1 MCMFRTR
8 YAEDVKAPSHG
19 IEFVQPSQA
28 IQSEKEGTTID
39 YYLRKYASTGVLGDP
54 ESALN
59 MQFGDFTDSPDFE
72 TAQNRVVQASMYFDN
87 LPAKLRERFGNDVRE
102 MMAFLSKE
110 ENHDEAVKLG
120 LLEEPV
126 ATPVPDIPVGTPQ
139 PAVVPTDVKPV
150 PAAPSAAEGV
160 SNPAKSEV

>member
-8 YAEDVKAPSHG
+8 YAKDVKAPSHG

-54 ESALN
+54 ESAMN
-59 MQFGDFTDSPDFE
+59 MQFGDFTDAPDFE
-72 TAQNRVVQASMYFDN
+72 TAQNRVVQASLYFDN

-110 ENHDEAVKLG
+110 ENHEEAVNLG
-120 LLEEPV
+120 LLEALPSAPEPLPEV
-126 ATPVPDIPVGTPQ
+126 NPVHPVPDVQ
-139 PAVVPTDVKPV
+139 NPV
-150 PAAPSAAEGV
+150 PATPSVPTEPKQEA
-160 SNPAKSEV
+160 

>member
-8 YAEDVKAPSHG
+8 YAKDVKAPSHG
-19 IEFVQPSQA
+19 IEFVQPSMA

-54 ESALN
+54 ASALN

-72 TAQNRVVQASMYFDN
+72 TAQNRVAQATMYFES
-87 LPAKLRERFGNDVRE
+87 LPAKLRDRFGNDVRE

-110 ENHDEAVKLG
+110 ENHEEAVKLG
-120 LLEEPV
+120 LLEALPEAPTPLPEVQPV
-126 ATPVPDIPVGTPQ
+126 QPVPDVQ
-139 PAVVPTDVKPV
+139 NPV
-150 PAAPSAAEGV
+150 PAAPSVPVE
-160 SNPAKSEV
+160 PKQEV

>member
-8 YAEDVKAPSHG
+8 YAKDVKAPSHG
-19 IEFVQPSQA
+19 IEFVQPSMA

-59 MQFGDFTDSPDFE
+59 MKFGDFTDSPDFE
-72 TAQNRVVQASMYFDN
+72 TAQNRVAQATMYFEG
-87 LPAKLRERFGNDVRE
+87 LPAKLRDRFGNDVRE
-102 MMAFLSKE
+102 MMAFLAKE

-120 LLEEPV
+120 LLEPV
-126 ATPVPDIPVGTPQ
+126 SEAPTPLPEVQPLQPVPDVQ
-139 PAVVPTDVKPV
+139 NPV
-150 PAAPSAAEGV
+150 PAAPSV
-160 SNPAKSEV
+160 STESKQEV

>member
-8 YAEDVKAPSHG
+8 YAKDVKAPSHG

-39 YYLRKYASTGVLGDP
+39 YYLRKYASTGILGDP
-54 ESALN
+54 ESAMN
-59 MQFGDFTDSPDFE
+59 MQFGDFTDAPDFE
-72 TAQNRVVQASMYFDN
+72 TAQNRVVQASQYFDN

-110 ENHDEAVKLG
+110 ENHEEAVKLG
-120 LLEEPV
+120 LLEALPSAPEPLPEV
-126 ATPVPDIPVGTPQ
+126 QPVHS
-139 PAVVPTDVKPV
+139 ATDVQN
-150 PAAPSAAEGV
+150 PATEAPSVPVE
-160 SNPAKSEV
+160 PKQEV

>member
-8 YAEDVKAPSHG
+8 YAKDVKAPSHG

-54 ESALN
+54 ESAMN
-59 MQFGDFTDSPDFE
+59 MQFGDFTDAPDFE
-72 TAQNRVVQASMYFDN
+72 TAQNRVVQASQYFDN

-110 ENHDEAVKLG
+110 ENHEEAVKLG
-120 LLEEPV
+120 LLEALPEAPTPLPEVDPV
-126 ATPVPDIPVGTPQ
+126 QPLPDVQNPAT
-139 PAVVPTDVKPV
+139 
-150 PAAPSAAEGV
+150 AAPSV
-160 SNPAKSEV
+160 SPEPKQEV

>member
-8 YAEDVKAPSHG
+8 YAKDVKAPSHG

-120 LLEEPV
+120 LLEAV
-126 ATPVPDIPVGTPQ
+126 ATPPDPTVVPSVNPVVPSVEPIVPAGTPAKTDID
-139 PAVVPTDVKPV
+139 PAP
-150 PAAPSAAEGV
+150 
-160 SNPAKSEV
+160 KSEV

>member
-8 YAEDVKAPSHG
+8 YAKDVKAPSHG

-39 YYLRKYASTGVLGDP
+39 YYLRKYASTGILGDP
-54 ESALN
+54 ESAMN
-59 MQFGDFTDSPDFE
+59 MQFGDFTDAPDFE
-72 TAQNRVVQASMYFDN
+72 TAQNRVVQASQYFDN

-120 LLEEPV
+120 LLEALPEV
-126 ATPVPDIPVGTPQ
+126 ATPLPEVNAVQPVPDVQ
-139 PAVVPTDVKPV
+139 
-150 PAAPSAAEGV
+150 
-160 SNPAKSEV
+160 NPATESPSVSAEPKQEV

>member
-8 YAEDVKAPSHG
+8 YAKDVKAPSHG

-54 ESALN
+54 ESAMN
-59 MQFGDFTDSPDFE
+59 MQFGDFTDAPDFE
-72 TAQNRVVQASMYFDN
+72 TAQNRVVQASLYFDN
-87 LPAKLRERFGNDVRE
+87 LPAKLRDRFGNDVRE

-110 ENHDEAVKLG
+110 ENHEEAVKLG
-120 LLEEPV
+120 LLEALPPAPEPLPEV
-126 ATPVPDIPVGTPQ
+126 QPVHSV
-139 PAVVPTDVKPV
+139 TDVQNPATEAPSV
-150 PAAPSAAEGV
+150 PAEPKQEA
-160 SNPAKSEV
+160 

>member
-8 YAEDVKAPSHG
+8 YAKDVKAPSHG

-54 ESALN
+54 ESAMN
-59 MQFGDFTDSPDFE
+59 MQFGDFTDAPDFE
-72 TAQNRVVQASMYFDN
+72 TAQNRVVQASRYFDN

-110 ENHDEAVKLG
+110 ENHAEAVKLG
-120 LLEEPV
+120 LLEAV
-126 ATPVPDIPVGTPQ
+126 ASPSD
-139 PAVVPTDVKPV
+139 PAVVPPVDPVVPSVEPTVPTGTPAETDNH
-150 PAAPSAAEGV
+150 PSPE
-160 SNPAKSEV
+160 SEV

>member
-8 YAEDVKAPSHG
+8 YAKDVKVPSHG

-39 YYLRKYASTGVLGDP
+39 YYLRKYASTGILGDP
-54 ESALN
+54 ESAMN
-59 MQFGDFTDSPDFE
+59 MQFGDFTDAPDFE
-72 TAQNRVVQASMYFDN
+72 TAQNRVVQASQYFDN

-120 LLEEPV
+120 LLEALPEV
-126 ATPVPDIPVGTPQ
+126 ATPLPEVNPVQPVPDVQ
-139 PAVVPTDVKPV
+139 
-150 PAAPSAAEGV
+150 
-160 SNPAKSEV
+160 NPAKEPSSVPAEPKQEV

>member
-8 YAEDVKAPSHG
+8 YAKDVKAPSHG

-39 YYLRKYASTGVLGDP
+39 YYLRKYASTGILGDP
-54 ESALN
+54 ESAMN
-59 MQFGDFTDSPDFE
+59 MQFGDFTDAPDFE
-72 TAQNRVVQASMYFDN
+72 TAQNRVVQASQYFDN

-110 ENHDEAVKLG
+110 ENHEEAVKLG
-120 LLEEPV
+120 LLEDLPEAPEPLPEVEPV
-126 ATPVPDIPVGTPQ
+126 HPV
-139 PAVVPTDVKPV
+139 TDVQNPATGAPSV
-150 PAAPSAAEGV
+150 PAEPKQEA
-160 SNPAKSEV
+160 

>member
-8 YAEDVKAPSHG
+8 YAKDVKAPSHG

-39 YYLRKYASTGVLGDP
+39 YYLRKYASTGILGNP
-54 ESALN
+54 ESAMN
-59 MQFGDFTDSPDFE
+59 MQFGDFTDAPDFE

-110 ENHDEAVKLG
+110 ENYEEAVKLG
-120 LLEEPV
+120 LLEALPEAPTPLPEVEPV
-126 ATPVPDIPVGTPQ
+126 QPVPDVQ
-139 PAVVPTDVKPV
+139 NPV
-150 PAAPSAAEGV
+150 PAAPGVPAE
-160 SNPAKSEV
+160 SKQEA